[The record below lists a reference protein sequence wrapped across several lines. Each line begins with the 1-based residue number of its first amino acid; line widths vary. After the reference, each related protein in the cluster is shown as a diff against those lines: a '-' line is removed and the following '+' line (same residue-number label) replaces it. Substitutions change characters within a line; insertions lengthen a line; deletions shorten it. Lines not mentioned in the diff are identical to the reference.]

1 MEFHKVLFL
10 VHYFFYKKDM
20 PKMTTKNP
28 KCTLYADDTGII
40 VSNPSC
46 EDLKIKMNK
55 LF

>member
-28 KCTLYADDTGII
+28 KYTLYADDTSII
-40 VSNPSC
+40 VTNPSC
-46 EDLKIKMNK
+46 EYFKIKTNK
-55 LF
+55 YF